1 MDNVVESTPI
11 IDPTARWPR
20 WHRMP
25 ELTTL
30 EPDTLAAVMA
40 AVQRLRESV
49 DSYCEVFLKSTR
61 EYVAGYDALSD
72 EQIRESARFFVEGEI
87 NELASYRIPDD
98 ALRDQL
104 EQHAMQRVAQ
114 GVSIETLS
122 LGFRVGTR
130 EMLTLIDKI
139 AAEVDL
145 PADLLLAIHDSS
157 WEFANEAATV
167 FARVHRELTV
177 ERARLDAER
186 RAAFARGVLDGSIP
200 TDQIHRDAG
209 LFGLDPRRHYTPIV
223 ARTASSADAYPVRR
237 AIATAAR
244 TTPDRLLFV
253 DLGELIGC
261 IAPVDPS
268 DVDGGEPF
276 AVGTSSKLDSLD
288 GGFDE
293 AVLALETAERFGLGG
308 SVRMRDLGPRPLVLS
323 DSRAAVGLENRHFA
337 RLDEVRLGDETE
349 ETTRVY
355 LECDQH
361 AGATAARLTV
371 HPNTVRYRVGQFR
384 ELTGLDVR
392 RTEDLVVAWWLLNR
406 RRGRSGT
413 S

>member
-1 MDNVVESTPI
+1 MDTVVESAPV
-11 IDPTARWPR
+11 IDPAARWTR

-25 ELTTL
+25 ELTSL
-30 EPDTLAAVMA
+30 EPDTLASVMA

-49 DSYCEVFLKSTR
+49 DDYCDRFLKSTR
-61 EYVAGYDALSD
+61 EYVAGYDTLSD
-72 EQIRESARFFVEGEI
+72 EEIRESARFFVEGEI

-104 EQHAMQRVAQ
+104 ERHAMQRVAQ

-130 EMLTLIDKI
+130 EMLTLIDSI

-186 RAAFARGVLDGSIP
+186 RAAYARGLLDGSIP
-200 TDQIHRDAG
+200 IDQIHRDAA
-209 LFGLDPRRHYTPIV
+209 LFGLDPRRDYTPIV
-223 ARTASSADAYPVRR
+223 ARTASSADGDHLRR

-253 DLGELIGC
+253 DLGELVGC
-261 IAPVDPS
+261 IASVNPS
-268 DVDGGEPF
+268 DVGAGAPF
-276 AVGTSSKLDSLD
+276 GVGTPSPLDALAN
-288 GGFDE
+288 GFEE
-293 AVLALETAERFGLGG
+293 AVLALETAERFGLHG
-308 SVRMRDLGPRPLVLS
+308 SVRLQDLGPKPLVLS
-323 DSRAAVGLENRHFA
+323 ESKAAIGLENRHFS
-337 RLDEVRLGDETE
+337 RLDDVRVGDETE
-349 ETTRVY
+349 ETARVY
-355 LECDQH
+355 LVCDQH
-361 AGATAARLTV
+361 AATTAARLTV
-371 HPNTVRYRVGQFR
+371 HPNTVRYRIGQFR

-392 RTEDLVVAWWLLNR
+392 RTEDLMTAWWLLNR
-406 RRGRSGT
+406 RRR
-413 S
+413 